1 MGGGK
6 GLIVLVLAI
15 DSATKVGSVAL
26 VNDHAVEGEYTLS
39 VQRTHAER
47 LMPAIERVMAD
58 AGRKP
63 LDVGAVVVG
72 TGPGSFTGLRIAIS
86 TAKGLSLATGCPV
99 VGVST
104 LDAMA
109 WGLAGFGGL
118 ICPMLDARRGEVYT
132 ALYTAEEHDVA
143 RRSDYLAVPLGDL
156 VSRIQQISLA
166 RVCFSGDA
174 ARLHHDKLLEL
185 FGERAVFPGDA
196 HSVLRG
202 SWLVEAARQR
212 LDAGDFDDVAALAP
226 LYVRPPEAEVKWAD
240 RSRGI

>member
-1 MGGGK
+1 
-6 GLIVLVLAI
+6 VLVLAI

-26 VNDHAVEGEYTLS
+26 GNDEAVEGEYTLS

-58 AGRKP
+58 AGHKP
-63 LDVGAVVVG
+63 RDIDAVVVG

-109 WGLAGFGGL
+109 WGLGGFGGL
-118 ICPMLDARRGEVYT
+118 ICPMLDARRGEVYS
-132 ALYTAEEHDVA
+132 ALYTVEAESVV
-143 RRSDYLAVPLGDL
+143 RRSDYLAVPLADML
-156 VSRIQQISLA
+156 SRIQQIDPTQ
-166 RVCFSGDA
+166 VCFSGDA
-174 ARLHHDKLLEL
+174 ARLHRDRLRDA
-185 FGERAVFPGDA
+185 FGQRAVFPGDA

-212 LDAGDFDDVAALAP
+212 LCAGDFDDVAALAP

-240 RSRGI
+240 RSRGK